1 MIGEALR
8 TEIEAYAA
16 RRRENPVF
24 RAAEEGRLTRAMVK
38 RYVANVGYM
47 VGITPAN
54 LRRACERARA
64 KGDEKL
70 AAYFAKKLREET
82 GHHLWAERD
91 LEALSSTTLAVE
103 QDCTVTAAIEELA
116 RYLEETIDRD
126 PALYLPYIA
135 FAEYIT
141 VIIGP
146 EWLALV
152 EERCG
157 TPRSAITIIDNH
169 IELDREHAEEAFACI
184 DDFVS
189 DPKMLAP
196 MREVLHRSL
205 AYFDRFCAEVVDT
218 AEASDERVAHVSA
231 A

>member
-16 RRRENPVF
+16 RRRDNPVF
-24 RAAEEGRLTRAMVK
+24 RAAEEGRLTRAMVA

-54 LRRACERARA
+54 LRRAHERASA

-70 AAYFAKKLREET
+70 AAYFAQKLREET
-82 GHHLWAERD
+82 GHHVWAERD
-91 LEALSSTTLAVE
+91 LESLSSTTLPVE
-103 QDCTVTAAIEELA
+103 QDRTVTAAIEELA

-141 VIIGP
+141 VILGP

-152 EERCG
+152 EQRCG
-157 TPRSAITIIDNH
+157 TPRSSMTVIDNH

-189 DPKMLAP
+189 DPKMLGP
-196 MREVLHRSL
+196 MREVLKCVVT
-205 AYFDRFCAEVVDT
+205 YFDRFCAEIIST
-218 AEASDERVAHVSA
+218 ADAFDDRVAHVSA